1 VEFAGLATFAVAD
14 TRCRSKIL
22 PRDFAQGGFGTNDN
36 WAVGWLLDPTGTN
49 TAPSGIVPSYLFCA
63 FTHRWWEH
71 SGTLYTANM
80 LALPGVNSTAVG
92 TASLRLSSD
101 GTQAIL
107 SYTVNG
113 ISGGHVDHI
122 YSDPYLNAPSTLL
135 YDISQYH
142 PQPDGTYVWPIAPAP
157 PLSPADILEIINENK
172 CYIIIASS
180 VNPGG
185 EIAGH
190 FTQANGTQT
199 FTPPPAPPSW
209 VDDHTNQNAAVRF
222 LTQATFGASSND
234 IAAVQS
240 LGYTNWI
247 VNQLS
252 LPAVQSLPWST
263 PI

>member
-1 VEFAGLATFAVAD
+1 
-14 TRCRSKIL
+14 
-22 PRDFAQGGFGTNDN
+22 
-36 WAVGWLLDPTGTN
+36 
-49 TAPSGIVPSYLFCA
+49 
-63 FTHRWWEH
+63 
-71 SGTLYTANM
+71 M

-122 YSDPYLNAPSTLL
+122 YSDPYLNAPSTLCM
-135 YDISQYH
+135 ISLSITRNPTARTSGPSLPLRRFTRRH
-142 PQPDGTYVWPIAPAP
+142 PG
-157 PLSPADILEIINENK
+157 NHHENK

-190 FTQANGTQT
+190 FHRPTARRLSLPRQRRPRGLMI
-199 FTPPPAPPSW
+199 
-209 VDDHTNQNAAVRF
+209 HTNQNAAVRF

-252 LPAVQSLPWST
+252 CRRCNLCRWST